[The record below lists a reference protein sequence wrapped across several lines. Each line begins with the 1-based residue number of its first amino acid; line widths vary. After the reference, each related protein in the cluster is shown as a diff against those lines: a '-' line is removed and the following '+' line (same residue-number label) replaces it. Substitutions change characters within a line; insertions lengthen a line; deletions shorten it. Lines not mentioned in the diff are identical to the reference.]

1 MKSKRFRTNLSTGMK
16 TGILCLFFLFFMLP
30 IVWVILTSIK
40 RPVDQM
46 AIPPVWF
53 PEHPVFTS
61 YIQLFQHPDFI
72 TSLLNSLLISG
83 TATLITV
90 SFGALAAYGI
100 ERFRIGGTLLP
111 NLLLLTRMI
120 PPVVVIVPVFLFA
133 YRARLLDT
141 HILLIAAYSA
151 LNMALVIWLLRSF
164 FASLP
169 VDMEEA
175 AMIDGCSRWHT
186 FWRIVIPVVMPGIA
200 ATALIC
206 FIFCWNE
213 FLFAVTL
220 TGQTAKTMPV
230 LTSTFVSQKGLD
242 RGLMSASG
250 VISSLPVILLTVFFQ
265 RYLVSGLT
273 QGSVK

>member
-1 MKSKRFRTNLSTGMK
+1 MSARRVRRNLFKSLK
-16 TGILCLFFLFFMLP
+16 TAVLCLFLIFFMLP
-30 IVWVILTSIK
+30 ILWVVLTSIK
-40 RPVDQM
+40 LPVDQL
-46 AIPPVWF
+46 AIPPVWI
-53 PEHPVFTS
+53 PEHPAFSNYV
-61 YIQLFQHPDFI
+61 QLFQHPDFM
-72 TSLLNSLLISG
+72 TSLINSLLIAG
-83 TATLITV
+83 AATLITTV
-90 SFGALAAYGI
+90 LGALAAYSI
-100 ERFRIGGTLLP
+100 ERFSTGGSLLP

-133 YRARLLDT
+133 YRVHLLDT
-141 HILLIAAYSA
+141 HILLILTYSA
-151 LNMALVIWLLRSF
+151 LNMALVIWLLRAF
-164 FASLP
+164 FASLA

-175 AMIDGCSRWHT
+175 ALIDGCSRLKA
-186 FWRIVIPVVMPGIA
+186 FIRIVLPVIMPGIA

-220 TGQTAKTMPV
+220 TGTHTKTMPV

-250 VISSLPVILLTVFFQ
+250 IISSLPVILLTVFFQ

>member
-1 MKSKRFRTNLSTGMK
+1 MKSRRIRKNLSTGLK
-16 TGILCLFFLFFMLP
+16 TAVLCAFFIFFMLP
-30 IVWVILTSIK
+30 IIWVVLTSVK

-46 AIPPVWF
+46 AIPPVWI
-53 PEHPVFTS
+53 PEHPVFSS
-61 YIQLFQHPDFI
+61 YVQLFQHPDFM
-72 TSLLNSLLISG
+72 TSLINSLLISG

-90 SFGALAAYGI
+90 IFGALAAYGI

-120 PPVVVIVPVFLFA
+120 PPVVVIVPVFLVA
-133 YRARLLDT
+133 YRAHVLDT
-141 HILLIAAYSA
+141 HILIIAAYSA

-164 FASLP
+164 FAALP
-169 VDMEEA
+169 ADMEEA
-175 AMIDGCSRWHT
+175 AMIDGCSRLTT
-186 FWRIVIPVVMPGIA
+186 FWRIVLPVVMPGIA

-220 TGQTAKTMPV
+220 TGQATKTMPV